1 MLHKQRAT
9 VISSAQGD
17 EIYVIWIKGKAYARC
32 RHAFGKKPSNID
44 RNSDYHDT
52 LIEIA
57 SKQVESI
64 TR

>member
-1 MLHKQRAT
+1 MLHKQKAT
-9 VISSAQGD
+9 IISSAQGD
-17 EIYVIWIKGKAYARC
+17 EIYVIWVKGKAYARC
-32 RHAFGKKPSNID
+32 RHSFGKKPTNID
-44 RNSDYHDT
+44 RNTDYHDT

>member
-1 MLHKQRAT
+1 MLHKQKAT
-9 VISSAQGD
+9 IISSAQGD

-44 RNSDYHDT
+44 RNSDYQDT

>member
-1 MLHKQRAT
+1 MLHKQKST
-9 VISSAQGD
+9 IVSSAQGD
-17 EIYVIWIKGKAYARC
+17 EIYVIWVKGKAYARC

-44 RNSDYHDT
+44 RNSDYYDT

-57 SKQVESI
+57 SKQINII